1 MKRVFCDLAT
11 LCTLAVLAW
20 LIIGGIVY
28 VLDVVRDSL

>member
-1 MKRVFCDLAT
+1 MKRVLCDIAT

-28 VLDVVRDSL
+28 VLDVVQDSL